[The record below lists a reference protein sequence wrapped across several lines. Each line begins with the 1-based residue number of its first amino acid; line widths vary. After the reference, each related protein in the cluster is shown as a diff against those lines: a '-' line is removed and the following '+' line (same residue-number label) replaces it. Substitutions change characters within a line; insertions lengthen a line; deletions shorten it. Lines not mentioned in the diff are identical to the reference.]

1 MGAFHQVGQR
11 RVERCRKVKY
21 TLNETPPFSHLIN
34 TTTKLFQPLLDFRKR
49 YKPV

>member
-21 TLNETPPFSHLIN
+21 TLNETPPFSHLDGLYFKTMGIKA
-34 TTTKLFQPLLDFRKR
+34 T
-49 YKPV
+49 